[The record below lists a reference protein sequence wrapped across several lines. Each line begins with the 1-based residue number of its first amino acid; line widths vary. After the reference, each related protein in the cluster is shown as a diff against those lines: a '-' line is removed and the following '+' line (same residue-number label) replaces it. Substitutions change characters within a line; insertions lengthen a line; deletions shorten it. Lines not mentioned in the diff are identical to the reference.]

1 MDRSKFKH
9 KTSIKVRNYEVD
21 WQGIVHNANYLL
33 YCEVGRIEYL
43 KHLGA
48 IVDLQSINGHS
59 KVVLVRNEIDYK
71 APALFDQILDVYTRT
86 SFIRNT
92 SFAMES
98 FIENASTAELIAS
111 NVAYHVWLDPLTGVP
126 ATVGTDFRK
135 LIATFE
141 GADCDIVWSPTSSI
155 TNQKSHNGKEN

>member
-1 MDRSKFKH
+1 MDRSKFKY
-9 KTSIKVRNYEVD
+9 KTEIRVRNYEVD

-48 IVDLQSINGHS
+48 KVDMQSINGHS

-71 APALFDQILDVYTRT
+71 APASFDQILDVYTRT
-86 SFIRNT
+86 SFIKNT

-98 FIENASTAELIAS
+98 LIENAQSGELIAA
-111 NVAYHVWLDPLTGVP
+111 NVAYHVWLDSLTGVP
-126 ATVGTDFRK
+126 TTIGNEFRS
-135 LIATFE
+135 LIAAFE
-141 GADCDIVWSPTSSI
+141 GADCEIIWPSTS
-155 TNQKSHNGKEN
+155 